1 MKETMKKKVLFI
13 VDDLGVGGLQ
23 KIVEVISNSLS
34 TVTEVTKIYSHT
46 TISPFYNY
54 SSMIRYRKV
63 GILERY
69 FKLPYLAINASYRLI
84 SKNKKTI
91 VNPRT
96 QDLLNYL
103 SGEDYDTLIVTGSSV
118 AESYKIKKKFPNLNI
133 ILWMHN
139 NHDIY
144 FKQYFSVVRDGLE
157 ASMLRANKIVVLT
170 SEDEKGYSLSGKLSD
185 KIVKINNPLTLKN
198 KKDISGLQNKVIS
211 VTCRYSIQHK
221 GLDYLVK
228 IAQGIPEEWKIAVA
242 GTGTPKEIEE
252 FKTLINHAGVEDKII
267 LRGALD
273 GEDLQKHYRE
283 SSIYLMTSRW
293 EGMPLV
299 LAEAMSFGL
308 PIIAYDQSG
317 SNEVLEHGEYGVLVQ
332 NGDIDSM
339 VRELGILMNS
349 IDLRSKYQNKS
360 LQRVQ
365 EFSVENAI
373 KKWQKIL

>member
-34 TVTEVTKIYSHT
+34 RVTEVTEIYSHT

-69 FKLPYLAINASYRLI
+69 FKLLYLAINASYRFI
-84 SKNKKTI
+84 SKHKKTI

-103 SGEDYDTLIVTGSSV
+103 SREAYDTVIVTGSSV

-185 KIVKINNPLTLKN
+185 KIVKISNPLTLKN
-198 KKDISGLQNKVIS
+198 NKNISNLQDKVIS

-228 IAQGIPEEWKIAVA
+228 IAQGLPEEWKIAVA
-242 GTGTPKEIEE
+242 GTGTAQEIEE
-252 FKTLINHAGVEDKII
+252 FKSLINNAGVEDKII
-267 LRGALD
+267 LRGALE
-273 GEDLQKHYRE
+273 GESLQKHYLE
-283 SSIYLMTSRW
+283 SSIYLMSSRW
-293 EGMPLV
+293 EGFGLV
-299 LAEAMSFGL
+299 LTEAMSFGL

-317 SNEVLEHGEYGVLVQ
+317 SNEVLEHGKYGVLVQ

-339 VRELGILMNS
+339 VKELRLLMNS
-349 IDLRSKYQNKS
+349 IDLRRKYQNKS
-360 LQRVQ
+360 LQRVK

>member
-34 TVTEVTKIYSHT
+34 RVTEVTEIYSHT

-69 FKLPYLAINASYRLI
+69 FKLLYLAINASYRFI
-84 SKNKKTI
+84 SKHKKTI

-103 SGEDYDTLIVTGSSV
+103 SREAYDTVIVTGSSV

>member
-1 MKETMKKKVLFI
+1 MIEKKILFV
-13 VDDLGVGGLQ
+13 VDDLDMGGLQ
-23 KIVEVISNSLS
+23 KIVGKISDSLLPL
-34 TVTEVTKIYSHT
+34 VKDVEIYSHASRT
-46 TISPFYNY
+46 PFYNLK
-54 SSMIRYRKV
+54 SVVHYRKK
-63 GILERY
+63 GKLERY
-69 FKLPYLAINASYRLI
+69 FKFFYKGINAIFRFS
-84 SKNKKTI
+84 SKKKRTI
-91 VNPRT
+91 INAKTV
-96 QDLLNYL
+96 DLSKYL
-103 SGEDYDTLIVTGSSV
+103 SETNYDTVILTGTSIT
-118 AESYKIKKKFPNLNI
+118 ETHKLKKKFPKLHL

-139 NHDIY
+139 NHNVY
-144 FKQYFSVVRDGLE
+144 FNQYFSFIRDDLFS
-157 ASMLRANKIVVLT
+157 SMNTADKIVVLT

>member
-34 TVTEVTKIYSHT
+34 RVTEVTEIYSHT

-69 FKLPYLAINASYRLI
+69 FKLLYLAINASYRFI
-84 SKNKKTI
+84 SKHKKTI

-103 SGEDYDTLIVTGSSV
+103 SREAYDTVIVTGSSV

-185 KIVKINNPLTLKN
+185 KIVKISNPLTLKN
-198 KKDISGLQNKVIS
+198 NKNISNLQDKVIS

-228 IAQGIPEEWKIAVA
+228 IAQGLPEEWKIAVA
-242 GTGTPKEIEE
+242 GTGTAQEIEE
-252 FKTLINHAGVEDKII
+252 FKSLINNAGVEGKII
-267 LRGALD
+267 LRGALE
-273 GEDLQKHYRE
+273 GESLQKHYLE
-283 SSIYLMTSRW
+283 SSIYLMSSRW
-293 EGMPLV
+293 EGFGLV
-299 LAEAMSFGL
+299 LTEAMSFGL

-317 SNEVLEHGEYGVLVQ
+317 SNEVLEHGKYGVLVQ

-339 VRELGILMNS
+339 VKELRLLMNS
-349 IDLRSKYQNKS
+349 IDLRRKYQNKS
-360 LQRVQ
+360 LQRVK